1 MAGLKTSKTCTCLKP
16 SENSEVIFLNQN
28 VYINIVTKIISID
41 AMKNT
46 DIIFL
51 DLQIYFE

>member
-1 MAGLKTSKTCTCLKP
+1 MASLKTSETCTCLKP
-16 SENSEVIFLNQN
+16 SEITEVIFLNQN

-41 AMKNT
+41 AIKNT
-46 DIIFL
+46 DMIFL